1 MAGEILVAKVSAS
14 VIHGGRTIILTAGKT
29 TVRAGHA
36 LLTGREHMFM
46 PLHVDYDVEAAG
58 EPGDD
63 SGGEPE
69 GALAQTMRASVAP
82 DDTEAAPEDAES
94 EPEQAPEPEPRRG
107 RTRRPY
113 GRGRPRTASMCP
125 PAARSPTA
133 CTSSTRPRRTDAW
146 PSSRSP
152 RSRRS

>member
-46 PLHVDYDVEAAG
+46 PLHVDYDVEDSG

-69 GALAQTMRASVAP
+69 GAMAQTMRASVAP

-94 EPEQAPEPEPRRG
+94 EPEQAPEPEPEPAPRPDAKTVRAWAAENGVDVPARG
-107 RTRRPY
+107 KIPDSVY
-113 GRGRPRTASMCP
+113 EQYQ
-125 PAARSPTA
+125 AAQ
-133 CTSSTRPRRTDAW
+133 D
-146 PSSRSP
+146 
-152 RSRRS
+152 